1 MYYWSAQKYDKLLE
15 DENVSPME
23 GQVDI
28 KIQSQSQLDI
38 KVQPDVQPPS
48 DDQHQV
54 KV

>member
-1 MYYWSAQKYDKLLE
+1 
-15 DENVSPME
+15 ME

-38 KVQPDVQPPS
+38 KVQSDVQPPS
-48 DDQHQV
+48 DDQHHV

>member
-23 GQVDI
+23 SQVDI
-28 KIQSQSQLDI
+28 KIQSQCQSDI
-38 KVQPDVQPPS
+38 KIQSDVQSPS
-48 DDQHQV
+48 DDQHHV